1 MEGEPPDK
9 KARTFDKNKCII
21 CFNSLAKLKGND
33 KVVRNPTIQGLT
45 TILDIARVKN
55 DAVYDAL
62 FPLEDQIKLGE
73 VKVSFHKLCRASY
86 TSTSN
91 TYMYT
96 QDQSDVS
103 LGCSAAPSTCGAQ
116 PPRRS
121 SRSDECEFS
130 IRRDCFI
137 CGSND
142 ERKEKLTLI

>member
-62 FPLEDQIKLGE
+62 FPLEDQIKVRCITWLFSRPFN
-73 VKVSFHKLCRASY
+73 VWCTAS
-86 TSTSN
+86 T
-91 TYMYT
+91 
-96 QDQSDVS
+96 
-103 LGCSAAPSTCGAQ
+103 
-116 PPRRS
+116 
-121 SRSDECEFS
+121 
-130 IRRDCFI
+130 
-137 CGSND
+137 
-142 ERKEKLTLI
+142 